1 MYDLEKL
8 EKKFHEYLK
17 RVINENQY
25 RIDEI
30 KITEKL
36 FEKKAVVF
44 MSFGQFSY
52 FLVIDDGKPVIY
64 LHAISRMDLDMVA
77 FIDEN
82 GYEEYDIW
90 FSENPDMRKKYN
102 DQSGKLR
109 GIDEETSKTLSEFS
123 RHF

>member
-1 MYDLEKL
+1 
-8 EKKFHEYLK
+8 
-17 RVINENQY
+17 
-25 RIDEI
+25 
-30 KITEKL
+30 
-36 FEKKAVVF
+36 

>member
-1 MYDLEKL
+1 
-8 EKKFHEYLK
+8 
-17 RVINENQY
+17 
-25 RIDEI
+25 
-30 KITEKL
+30 
-36 FEKKAVVF
+36 

-52 FLVIDDGKPVIY
+52 FSVIEDGKPVIY